1 MSKAIPLFRHTTLRW
16 LAPLATFL
24 ALVALL
30 VAMNRE
36 PQADPV
42 AALGPQVDTAPA
54 AATADGIET
63 LEGAVRAD
71 PDSSAALASLGDAYL
86 QAARDTADPLYLER
100 ADAAFASA
108 LGRDPDSVVAVIG
121 QGTVALA
128 GHEFSR
134 GLELGLQ
141 AHRMEPDLVRPYAII
156 VDANVELG
164 RYGDAGRALERML
177 ALKPTLASYSRASY
191 FRELNGDLD
200 GATEAMRLAV
210 SAGGGS
216 VEGSAYVQRLLGN
229 LQLLRGHT
237 AAAEHAFSG
246 ALFLDPEYAPAIAGR
261 AKVAL
266 TRGDFGAAISGYRE
280 AVAGLPNAENAT
292 GLADALNAAGRSVAA
307 ERAYDD
313 AITIAR
319 ADPVEVNQELAL
331 LELDHGS
338 LARGVETARQA
349 WRLAPGAKSAEA
361 LAWALHRTGQSGR
374 ALPLARRAVVL
385 HSGAPEVLYRSARVA
400 IGAGAADQ
408 ARRWLEQAVSIDPSY
423 DSADGPSARHLLAR
437 VS

>member
-1 MSKAIPLFRHTTLRW
+1 MPTCR
-16 LAPLATFL
+16 
-24 ALVALL
+24 
-30 VAMNRE
+30 
-36 PQADPV
+36 Q
-42 AALGPQVDTAPA
+42 PA
-54 AATADGIET
+54 RRPI
-63 LEGAVRAD
+63 R
-71 PDSSAALASLGDAYL
+71 
-86 QAARDTADPLYLER
+86 LYLER

-246 ALFLDPEYAPAIAGR
+246 ALFLDPDYAPAIAGLAR
-261 AKVAL
+261 VAL

-280 AVAGLPNAENAT
+280 AVAGLANAENAT

-338 LARGVETARQA
+338 LARASRPHARHGG
-349 WRLAPGAKSAEA
+349 WPRGRSPPRPSRGR
-361 LAWALHRTGQSGR
+361 LHRTGQSGAGPPAGSPGGR
-374 ALPLARRAVVL
+374 APQRRAR
-385 HSGAPEVLYRSARVA
+385 GAVPVRPESPSAPAQPTRR
-400 IGAGAADQ
+400 GAGSSRPSRSTPATT
-408 ARRWLEQAVSIDPSY
+408 RRTDR
-423 DSADGPSARHLLAR
+423 SARHLLAR